1 MKLTRDTCLEI
12 DLDIINKNISEIKR
26 YISKNTKL
34 AIVVKADAYGHGA
47 VEVCNNIDKNN
58 VDYICVATLSEGLE
72 LRKNNIDLPILVM
85 GYTPDNYL
93 DIAIQNDITVT
104 IFSLKQA
111 NIIDYICKQKNIK
124 GKVHIKI
131 DTGFNR
137 LGFKLNENTIEDI
150 KNIINLKNIY
160 IEGIFTHLALKDKKC
175 DYEQFEQFKKI
186 LDKIPSCKEI
196 PIKHIC
202 DSIGMVAYKNFHLD
216 MVRVGSSI
224 YGYNS
229 RKSSLNLCEAMTFKS
244 KIIQVKR
251 VLKGEGISYDYS
263 YIAYKDM
270 NIGIIPCGYADGIPR
285 CLSNK
290 GYVYINNKKCN
301 IIGKICMDQMIIDI
315 SNISEKD
322 YDKEVIFYGKNG
334 PSLLEVANLCGTNRN
349 EILTLP
355 SRRVDRIYL
364 KNNKVLKKINY
375 ILGEN

>member
-137 LGFKLNENTIEDI
+137 LGFKLKENTIEDI

-160 IEGIFTHLALKDKKC
+160 IEGIFTHLALKDKIC
-175 DYEQFEQFKKI
+175 DYEQFEKFKKI
-186 LDKIPSCKEI
+186 LGKISSYKDI

-202 DSIGMVAYKNFHLD
+202 DSIGMVAYKDFHLD

-301 IIGKICMDQMIIDI
+301 IIGKICMDQLIIDI

>member
-1 MKLTRDTCLEI
+1 MNLTRDTCLEI

-160 IEGIFTHLALKDKKC
+160 IEGIFTHLALKDKIC
-175 DYEQFEQFKKI
+175 DYEQFEKFKKI
-186 LDKIPSCKEI
+186 LGKISSYKDI

-202 DSIGMVAYKNFHLD
+202 DSIGMVAYKDFHLD